1 MIFPI
6 PDKRLIASL
15 ASILASLTEVSFILI
30 PSSILDFMLSGV
42 VLASTTWAYSGIFL
56 RGISILSCSK
66 VSHITESFDIHCSTT
81 FNFPFSVLTNESIG
95 GYFSNPS

>member
-15 ASILASLTEVSFILI
+15 ASILASLTEVSFII

-42 VLASTTWAYSGIFL
+42 VLASTT
-56 RGISILSCSK
+56 
-66 VSHITESFDIHCSTT
+66 
-81 FNFPFSVLTNESIG
+81 
-95 GYFSNPS
+95 